1 MAAALITVATL
12 ATTALLVIVVSGFT
26 AATPAQVSSHVGL
39 AIFTTLVILL
49 SHSLT
54 MFYLIGKGKAIRE
67 AVVEGHLAS
76 DIVSTMSRLRRP
88 VFGAAT
94 LAIGLTMATA
104 ILGGG
109 VDTGVLPPMVHSTL
123 GILALLSNLHALRVE
138 VTALASMDRLARDV
152 NTQLGV

>member
-12 ATTALLVIVVSGFT
+12 STTAFLVIVVSGFI
-26 AATPAQVSSHVGL
+26 AATPAQVSWHVSF

-67 AVVEGHLAS
+67 AVVEGHLS
-76 DIVSTMSRLRRP
+76 HGLVTTMTRLRRP

-109 VDTGVLPPMVHSTL
+109 VDTGVLPSAVHSTL
-123 GILALLSNLHALRVE
+123 AILSLVSNLHALRVE
-138 VTALASMDRLARDV
+138 VTALASMDRLARSV
-152 NTQLGV
+152 NTELGV